1 MNKKNIIILVIG
13 FGFGITLFLL
23 WLGFVPIEELLQE
36 IRSVSLKH
44 VIAASV
50 CYLLAY
56 FVRSIRWNILLSGK
70 IKLSL
75 KDTWMYAMGGN
86 LLNYLVPIRAG
97 ELAKAWFVKRNHR
110 VSIVQ
115 SLPSIFIDKSFDTIA
130 ILAVIVLIPFLAIE
144 LSIGLVALLAL
155 LAVVFVVSIGVLV
168 LAAWNKQS
176 VVTLLQFAMKPF
188 PSKLRMRISTLL
200 EMFVDGLNPFEHHPL
215 KLISAVLL
223 TILGILL
230 DGVYFYLLFI
240 AFGISFPFTLA
251 LFGYTLIN
259 LSYALPQP
267 PAQLGSNEWM
277 MIIIFSMG
285 FGLTKSSASAIMAF
299 AHVLTAVLISVTGGL
314 SLALSGLEV
323 FRIVLKGEKIDGK
336 PD

>member
-13 FGFGITLFLL
+13 FGFGIALFLL

-36 IRSVSLKH
+36 IRSISLKH

-115 SLPSIFIDKSFDTIA
+115 SLQ
-130 ILAVIVLIPFLAIE
+130 
-144 LSIGLVALLAL
+144 IG
-155 LAVVFVVSIGVLV
+155 
-168 LAAWNKQS
+168 
-176 VVTLLQFAMKPF
+176 
-188 PSKLRMRISTLL
+188 R
-200 EMFVDGLNPFEHHPL
+200 
-215 KLISAVLL
+215 
-223 TILGILL
+223 
-230 DGVYFYLLFI
+230 
-240 AFGISFPFTLA
+240 
-251 LFGYTLIN
+251 
-259 LSYALPQP
+259 
-267 PAQLGSNEWM
+267 
-277 MIIIFSMG
+277 
-285 FGLTKSSASAIMAF
+285 
-299 AHVLTAVLISVTGGL
+299 AHV
-314 SLALSGLEV
+314 
-323 FRIVLKGEKIDGK
+323 
-336 PD
+336 